1 MTKSY
6 DEIEEAEDR
15 DNPISAEKKFEETLA
30 AADPGSNKNYTYEGK
45 EITAEN
51 LPHIPTL
58 ADPVGENLGDEM
70 GDIVKGT
77 DVLDEYSQDKIN
89 LSMADYDAFTSAQ
102 GRALATAKELSPLE
116 GKISKD
122 VLAGLGNTR
131 LEEKVPTYSQA
142 PCETVYS
149 GKNNTWIILGRDRDK
164 GLASGYG
171 GRGDTRA
178 GAIDIVVGLQG
189 WAPQNTE
196 YAEKNFG
203 SMANDKIGDAA
214 RIYISQRADI
224 DRYFDICDGSMGS
237 SKARSAIGIKADSVR
252 IMARRGIKMITGQS
266 PQQRSS
272 LGGKL
277 EAQFGIDLIAG
288 NRDNVPTANK
298 LPYLQPIPK
307 GYNLIECLE
316 DAIDM
321 LGTLNSLISDFI
333 ARQMIINCAI
343 AGSPIAGAAGP
354 VPVVAVTTAI
364 PTVSK
369 KVIEQINN
377 VFAELMKQQ
386 VNINTWKLNYLT
398 DAGGAFIN
406 STHNRT
412 N

>member
-6 DEIEEAEDR
+6 DEEAEDR
-15 DNPISAEKKFEETLA
+15 ANPISAEEKFEETLA
-30 AADPGSNKNYTYEGK
+30 APDPGSTKNYTYEGK

-58 ADPVGENLGDEM
+58 ADPAGENLGDEM
-70 GDIVKGT
+70 GDIVEGT
-77 DVLDEYSQDKIN
+77 DVVDEYSQDKIN
-89 LSMADYDAFTSAQ
+89 LSMADYDSYTSAI
-102 GRALATAKELSPLE
+102 GRELSRAKEISPLD
-116 GKISKD
+116 GKISED

-131 LEEKVPTYSQA
+131 LKEEVPKYNDA
-142 PCETVYS
+142 PCEKVIK

-189 WAPQNTE
+189 WAPNNKE
-196 YAEKNFG
+196 LVDKNFG
-203 SMANDKIGDAA
+203 SMGNDKMGDAA

-252 IMARRGIKMITGQS
+252 IMARRGIKLVTGQS
-266 PQQRSS
+266 PQQRTS

-277 EAQFGIDLIAG
+277 PAQFGIDLIAG

-321 LGTLNSLISDFI
+321 VGTLNSLISDFI
-333 ARQMIINCAI
+333 ARQMIVNCAI
-343 AGSPIAGAAGP
+343 AGSPIAGSAGP
-354 VPVVAVTTAI
+354 IPVAAFTTAI

-386 VNINTWKLNYLT
+386 VNINVWKLNYLT
-398 DAGGAFIN
+398 DAGGGFIN